1 MKLYK
6 VFTAGKHGK
15 KNTITAE
22 DLKEIADNYDPEYH
36 EAPLTLDHKTDGGAL
51 GWVKNV
57 INKGQDLF
65 VEFSDVNEI
74 AKKLTGSG
82 EYKRPSI
89 EIQEYE
95 DKGQYLRAVSLVLFP
110 AVKGLPAMKF
120 SEDGAAKIFY
130 SDNELEF
137 NESKKINNM
146 EITKFAEIVGLTDKA
161 SEDEVLKAFSEKL
174 TESAAKISSL
184 EKSVSEKDAEIKKFR
199 ENQIDTLVK
208 NALSTGKIVEAQ
220 KESMVS
226 FANSDYDSCQKYLE
240 SLPVNSI
247 YAKDE
252 ISKKTKFEKES
263 EVTYDDIL
271 KDPRLATRYS
281 EEELSNLRSEYM
293 KG

>member
-15 KNTITAE
+15 KNMITAD

-57 INKGQDLF
+57 IHKGQDLF

-120 SEDGAAKIFY
+120 SEDGTAKIFY

-137 NESKKINNM
+137 NESNKSNNM
-146 EITKFAEIVGLTDKA
+146 EITKFAEIVGLTNTA
-161 SEDEVLKAFSEKL
+161 TEEEVLNAFSEKL
-174 TESAAKISSL
+174 TESATRITSL
-184 EKSVSEKDAEIKKFR
+184 EKSVSDKDAEIKKFK
-199 ENQIDTLVK
+199 EYQIDTLVQT
-208 NALSTGKIVEAQ
+208 ALSAGKIVEAQ
-220 KESMVS
+220 KESMTS

-247 YAKDE
+247 YQKDE
-252 ISKKTKFEKES
+252 VSKKAKYENGKEVS
-263 EVTYDDIL
+263 YSDIL
-271 KDPRLATRYS
+271 KDPVLANKYS
-281 EEELSNLRSEYM
+281 EEDLKKLREEYM
-293 KG
+293 K